1 MFEQIIGLA
10 AKLPPRRQIQLLW
23 IPTPASCFASYE
35 AEMHLR
41 GAIAVIVNFVLIGA
55 LTTYGFRLFADY
67 HARGRWAKN
76 VTNLLAGVGLMLLAA
91 ALLLTPANA
100 AILQQISHTKIARI
114 LLWASNTL
122 LLAAIAAFGVI
133 TYSRPLRLWH
143 ERKIERDLRR
153 ELPKIP

>member
-1 MFEQIIGLA
+1 MELRA
-10 AKLPPRRQIQLLW
+10 AV
-23 IPTPASCFASYE
+23 
-35 AEMHLR
+35 
-41 GAIAVIVNFVLIGA
+41 AIIVNFLLIAA

-67 HARGRWAKN
+67 HAKGRWAKN
-76 VTNLLAGVGLMLLAA
+76 VTSLLAGLGLMLLAA
-91 ALLLTPANA
+91 ALLLTPTNA
-100 AILQQISHTKIARI
+100 AILQQISHTKIARM

-122 LLAAIAAFGVI
+122 LLASIAAFGVI